1 MLTAHHYRREQVMP
15 GLNDPRRPLEVTQS
29 LAPSASSDLDE
40 TVGAPSTAHPPA
52 ATGFGP
58 PAESGEVGT
67 LGPYRVVRHLGRGG
81 MGAVYAA
88 LDTRLNRRLV
98 LKVMLPEF
106 AAKAAAKERFLRE
119 ARAAA
124 QVTHDNV
131 VTVYEADE
139 RDGVPYIAM
148 QFLEGYPLDEYL
160 KKKGNLPIP
169 QILRIAR
176 EVAAGLSAAHKIGL
190 IHRDIKPGNLWL
202 EAPQGRIK
210 ILDFGLVKPVDAEVE
225 LTKSGAIVGTPAYM
239 SPEQARGEKVD
250 HRTDLFS
257 LGAVLYR
264 LCTGRLPFHGPNT
277 VAVLMALG
285 TEEPPLVQELNPAV
299 HEPLAELI
307 HQLLAKKP
315 ADRPQTADEVARR
328 IRAMVSQPPGSAV
341 PMTAPAQS
349 AVTSPAPAVGQV
361 GYAPIH
367 VTAQPEPNPWRDIDV
382 TEAEPAA
389 VPQQMKPSRKGWW
402 IAVGAAALAALIAGG
417 VIIIIRNKDGTETK
431 IEVPA
436 GASVTVKGKDG
447 KTLAQ
452 VGPGGKQL
460 VADASPDRKA
470 AEWGL
475 SIGAEIR
482 VNGEKTAVQKTKGLP
497 QVPFRLTFADFPE
510 NDRVTDEGLA
520 NFKNCES
527 LLRLN
532 LFNTKASDAGMPHF
546 KDCKGLEYLGLR
558 GTQVGDKGVANFK
571 GCKDITFLDL
581 SDSRVTDAGLTHFE
595 DCQNLKY
602 LQLVN
607 LRVTDKGL
615 ANFKGC
621 EDLIWLILTG
631 TRVSDVGLAD
641 FKGCEKLR
649 ILTLQRTKVTA
660 KGVADLA
667 KALPQCR
674 IEWDGGVIESKK

>member
-1 MLTAHHYRREQVMP
+1 
-15 GLNDPRRPLEVTQS
+15 
-29 LAPSASSDLDE
+29 
-40 TVGAPSTAHPPA
+40 
-52 ATGFGP
+52 
-58 PAESGEVGT
+58 
-67 LGPYRVVRHLGRGG
+67 
-81 MGAVYAA
+81 
-88 LDTRLNRRLV
+88 
-98 LKVMLPEF
+98 
-106 AAKAAAKERFLRE
+106 
-119 ARAAA
+119 
-124 QVTHDNV
+124 
-131 VTVYEADE
+131 
-139 RDGVPYIAM
+139 
-148 QFLEGYPLDEYL
+148 
-160 KKKGNLPIP
+160 
-169 QILRIAR
+169 
-176 EVAAGLSAAHKIGL
+176 
-190 IHRDIKPGNLWL
+190 
-202 EAPQGRIK
+202 
-210 ILDFGLVKPVDAEVE
+210 
-225 LTKSGAIVGTPAYM
+225 
-239 SPEQARGEKVD
+239 
-250 HRTDLFS
+250 
-257 LGAVLYR
+257 
-264 LCTGRLPFHGPNT
+264 

-527 LLRLN
+527 LLRHN

-621 EDLIWLILTG
+621 EDLIWLSLTG